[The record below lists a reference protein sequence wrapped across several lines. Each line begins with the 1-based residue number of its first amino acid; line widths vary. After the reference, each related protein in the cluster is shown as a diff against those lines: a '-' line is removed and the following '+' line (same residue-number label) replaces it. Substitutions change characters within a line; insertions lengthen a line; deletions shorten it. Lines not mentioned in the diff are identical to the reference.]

1 MPKCPNGHRNPAD
14 QQLCEVCDALIVP
27 TEKRSLSRR
36 TWWAIIAASVV
47 AAVVL
52 ATVLGVVVTH
62 RAGPEI
68 SSAPTNAESTAM
80 QQWWS
85 SAHEHFDDLQSAVN
99 DTREALKRQDEAMLQ
114 SSCQD
119 MRDAGTVDLRAH
131 LPTPNA
137 DLTAEIEAAI
147 NDAHEAAHMCLA
159 AASGSLNNFAGEFAA
174 NLDQAEKHLE
184 SALGIVNT
192 KLLTA

>member
-1 MPKCPNGHRNPAD
+1 MPKCPNGHRNPRD

-27 TEKRSLSRR
+27 TEKRALSGRA
-36 TWWAIIAASVV
+36 WWAIIAASVV

-52 ATVLGVVVTH
+52 AAVLGVVVTH
-62 RAGPEI
+62 RGGPET
-68 SSAPTNAESTAM
+68 SSAPANAENTAM

-85 SAHEHFDDLQSAVN
+85 AARGHFDELQGAVA
-99 DTREALKRQDEAMLQ
+99 DTREALERQDEAMLR

-119 MRDAGTVDLRAH
+119 MHDAGAVDLRAH

-137 DLTAEIEAAI
+137 DLTAEIDAAI
-147 NDAHEAAHMCLA
+147 NDVHEAAHMCLA
-159 AASGSLNNFAGEFAA
+159 AASGSMNNYAGEFAA

-184 SALGIVNT
+184 SALGIVNK